1 MIIEKLEIR
10 SFGKIR
16 NTVIN
21 LNCGINVCINDNS
34 YGKTTIVNFIR
45 AMLYGI
51 EYRKNGQGDVSV
63 KAYMPW
69 NSSEKFG
76 GNMEFS
82 HNGRRYRIE
91 RYFGAT
97 QRSEQCTLYDMTNGD
112 VVPCENIGEKF
123 LGLTEQSFLQ
133 CMYVSQ
139 ENVTVQSNSNLEE
152 KLAGM
157 VQGGDDNNYDKAVKA
172 LENFSRSY
180 KLFRGNGGL
189 IYDLECRLESAENAL
204 EQAKLQRKQ
213 AEQDRQRLLS
223 LEQQRNEAQRQ
234 YDSADKKYRQLQ
246 SVLSGRFSSQDVEKE
261 RLKAQLQE
269 RIASRN
275 PDRLQQDIA
284 TVNGLLVRSVA
295 PPAENP
301 LRKLAFIALSIVLVL
316 AGIAVIAFVQT
327 DYRWLGLL
335 FVLAGSVFIVASVI
349 MDKKLNDV
357 AQKARQNK
365 EEIHRLLDKY
375 GISGDDEEQCFQQM
389 YRLQQKWMEE
399 QAEYQLLV
407 SEKGEDLLRE
417 KAETEELAS
426 TLRQLKN
433 TIAQL
438 DMEKGSLTHAI
449 EIAESSDVSGKTD
462 VVDNLNSELQQAR
475 RTWQTAMLATE
486 YLKKAKEQL
495 SDAYLPAI
503 NAKCGDL
510 LSAFSEGRLSA
521 VTVNKDFEILVTEQ
535 GQTHPLQYFSRGIR
549 ELTLFCFKAVLSDI
563 VYGDKIPFLI
573 IDDAFVNLD
582 DKNFRSVVRLLR
594 TLSKNTQIIYM
605 TCHQRGKLLTD

>member
-1 MIIEKLEIR
+1 
-10 SFGKIR
+10 
-16 NTVIN
+16 
-21 LNCGINVCINDNS
+21 
-34 YGKTTIVNFIR
+34 
-45 AMLYGI
+45 MLYGI

-365 EEIHRLLDKY
+365 EEIRRLLDKY
-375 GISGDDEEQCFQQM
+375 GISGDDEEQCLQQM

-407 SEKGEDLLRE
+407 SEKGEDLSRE

-503 NAKCGDL
+503 MPNA
-510 LSAFSEGRLSA
+510 
-521 VTVNKDFEILVTEQ
+521 EICCRRF
-535 GQTHPLQYFSRGIR
+535 P
-549 ELTLFCFKAVLSDI
+549 KAD
-563 VYGDKIPFLI
+563 
-573 IDDAFVNLD
+573 
-582 DKNFRSVVRLLR
+582 
-594 TLSKNTQIIYM
+594 
-605 TCHQRGKLLTD
+605 